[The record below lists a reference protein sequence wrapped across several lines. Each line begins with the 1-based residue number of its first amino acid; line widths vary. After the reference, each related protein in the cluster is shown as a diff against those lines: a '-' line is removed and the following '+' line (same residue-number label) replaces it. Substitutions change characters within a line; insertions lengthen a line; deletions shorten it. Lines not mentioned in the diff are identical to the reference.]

1 MGLWADTFG
10 GGNSFTE
17 SVANTFTGGD
27 GATYVGGTLT
37 DDKTGQAVAQNESD
51 GGFGTV
57 DDQGVSQY
65 SGGGNTTTTNAN
77 IGTGGVVE
85 NFVVKG
91 TAPEKMGLG
100 DLALAIVDPITALP
114 AVFGAFAG
122 WVNGIDPAVD
132 DSLNV
137 DGQMVYTKEGGMS
150 YSYNRL
156 GMPYEVN
163 VVDNKVVDKLS
174 QMHNENGELDPNG
187 TITGY
192 QYHNNQNS
200 NSGGGDDNNNQIAQY
215 QADNAVASTA
225 SGVTEISEDSGAIT
239 PEKIAEWATS
249 VGMDLTEQD
258 QKDIVADPAA
268 WLKSRDLVMADVV
281 PEINAD
287 AEGTTIDATNENYTA
302 GDASDLTAETSTAAT
317 TEEVSA
323 DGVVTYDTDTNE
335 SKLTS
340 DTKVDAAVGT
350 IDSDNLVD
358 ADDITI
364 DIAAEA
370 AGTGVL
376 GNALNDFA
384 SQNIS
389 SIIDTS
395 TVEGKLLAEK
405 LGEGNYTDHKATILG
420 QMKIISAE
428 FADSNGEPRIPSWSQ
443 ATLREVQKS
452 IAFGGMTGTAATA
465 AYANAIMEAT
475 LGVAK
480 DEAAFFQTITIA
492 NLDNRQ
498 EAVINKAKILANFEL
513 GNLSARE
520 AAAVQNAKAFIEMDL
535 ANLSNE
541 QQAEII
547 NKEAMVQ
554 ALFEDTKAINANR
567 LFTAETQNEINQFY
581 DELNAQVAMKNA
593 AELNA
598 MRRFNAGE
606 INDTAEFNADMDASF
621 AKFHA
626 EMQYNIDVS
635 NAKWRQTVETANTK
649 MAYEAASTDLKNRLD
664 ISTEAQNRLW
674 DRTDAELDM
683 IFKAYSE
690 DADRDMQILKA
701 QITAQ
706 ASMPQEQQSNS
717 VGDIIG
723 TATDL
728 IKLYKLATG

>member
-10 GGNSFTE
+10 GGNTLAE
-17 SVANTFTGGD
+17 SIANVTTGGD
-27 GATYVGGTLT
+27 GARY
-37 DDKTGQAVAQNESD
+37 ESGNLVHD
-51 GGFGTV
+51 GGADDGKAFTAGTV
-57 DDQGVSQY
+57 SH
-65 SGGGNTTTTNAN
+65 
-77 IGTGGVVE
+77 TGDT
-85 NFVVKG
+85 VKG
-91 TAPEKMGLG
+91 TVNSTSNDGTVAADGTVTPQPKGVK
-100 DLALAIVDPITALP
+100 DVLAIDTISPNLLITKGLAWLGGAKGTDPYKDI
-114 AVFGAFAG
+114 
-122 WVNGIDPAVD
+122 
-132 DSLNV
+132 
-137 DGQMVYTKEGGMS
+137 DGQRIYTKDDGSTYTM
-150 YSYNRL
+150 NFL
-156 GMPYEVN
+156 NMPYDMQVSDGSITTRVGGKEV
-163 VVDNKVVDKLS
+163 VVEAGKYVDKLS
-174 QMHNENGELDPNG
+174 IVNTATGK
-187 TITGY
+187 TGY
-192 QYHNNQNS
+192 EQLQIDTK
-200 NSGGGDDNNNQIAQY
+200 NSGGGDDEVNQIIKAEQ
-215 QADNAVASTA
+215 DNAATGDSGA
-225 SGVTEISEDSGAIT
+225 GVTEISEDSGAIT

-258 QKDIVADPAA
+258 QKDIVADPSA
-268 WLKSRDLVMADVV
+268 WLTSRNLVMADVV

-287 AEGTTIDATNENYTA
+287 AEGTTLDATNANYDIGEA
-302 GDASDLTAETSTAAT
+302 DNLTAETGTAAT
-317 TEEVSA
+317 TGEVSTA
-323 DGVVTYDTDTNE
+323 GAVTYDTDTNQG
-335 SKLTS
+335 KLTS
-340 DTKVDAAVGT
+340 ETKVDAVVGT

-358 ADDITI
+358 ADDIEI
-364 DIAAEA
+364 DVAAEA

-420 QMKIISAE
+420 QMEIISAE
-428 FADSNGEPRIPSWSQ
+428 FSDSNGEPRIPSWAQ

-452 IAFGGMTGTAATA
+452 IAFGGMTGTGATA

-480 DEAAFFQTITIA
+480 DEATFFQTITIA

-581 DELNAQVAMKNA
+581 DNLNAQVAMKNT

-621 AKFHA
+621 AKFHS

-635 NAKWRQTVETANTK
+635 NAKWRQTVETGNTK

-706 ASMPQEQQSNS
+706 ASMPQEEQRNAA
-717 VGDIIG
+717 GDIIE
-723 TATDL
+723 TATKAY
-728 IKLYKLATG
+728 KLYKTIFG

>member
-10 GGNSFTE
+10 GGNTLAE
-17 SVANTFTGGD
+17 SIANVTTGGD
-27 GATYVGGTLT
+27 GARY
-37 DDKTGQAVAQNESD
+37 ESGNLVHD
-51 GGFGTV
+51 GGADDGKAFTAGTV
-57 DDQGVSQY
+57 SH
-65 SGGGNTTTTNAN
+65 
-77 IGTGGVVE
+77 TGDT
-85 NFVVKG
+85 VKG
-91 TAPEKMGLG
+91 TVNSTSNDGTVAADGTVTPQPKGVK
-100 DLALAIVDPITALP
+100 DVLAIDTISPNLLITKGLAWLGGAKGTDPYKDI
-114 AVFGAFAG
+114 
-122 WVNGIDPAVD
+122 
-132 DSLNV
+132 
-137 DGQMVYTKEGGMS
+137 DGQRIYTKDDGSTYTM
-150 YSYNRL
+150 NFL
-156 GMPYEVN
+156 NMPYDMQVSDGSITTRVGGKEV
-163 VVDNKVVDKLS
+163 VVEAGKYVDKLS
-174 QMHNENGELDPNG
+174 IVNTATGK
-187 TITGY
+187 TGY
-192 QYHNNQNS
+192 EQLQIDTK
-200 NSGGGDDNNNQIAQY
+200 NSGGGDDEVNQIIKAEQ
-215 QADNAVASTA
+215 DNAATGDSGA
-225 SGVTEISEDSGAIT
+225 GVTEISEDSGAIT

-258 QKDIVADPAA
+258 QKDIVADPSA
-268 WLKSRDLVMADVV
+268 WLTSRNLVMADVV

-287 AEGTTIDATNENYTA
+287 AEGTTLDATNANYDIGEA
-302 GDASDLTAETSTAAT
+302 DNLTAETGTAAT
-317 TEEVSA
+317 TGEVSTA
-323 DGVVTYDTDTNE
+323 GAVTYDTDTNQG
-335 SKLTS
+335 KLTS
-340 DTKVDAAVGT
+340 ETKVDAVVGT

-358 ADDITI
+358 ADDIEI
-364 DIAAEA
+364 DVAAEA

-420 QMKIISAE
+420 QMEIISAE
-428 FADSNGEPRIPSWSQ
+428 FSDSNGEPRIPSWAQ

-452 IAFGGMTGTAATA
+452 IAFGGMTGTGATA

-480 DEAAFFQTITIA
+480 DEATFFQTITIA

-581 DELNAQVAMKNA
+581 DNLNAQVAMKNT

-606 INDTAEFNADMDASF
+606 INDTAEFNANMDESF
-621 AKFHA
+621 AKFHS

-635 NAKWRQTVETANTK
+635 NAKWRQTVETGNTK

-706 ASMPQEQQSNS
+706 ASMPQEEQRNAA
-717 VGDIIG
+717 GDIIE
-723 TATDL
+723 TATKAY
-728 IKLYKLATG
+728 KLYKTIFG

>member
-10 GGNSFTE
+10 GGNTLAE
-17 SVANTFTGGD
+17 SIANVTTGGD
-27 GATYVGGTLT
+27 GARY
-37 DDKTGQAVAQNESD
+37 ESGNLVHD
-51 GGFGTV
+51 GGADDGKAFTAGTE
-57 DDQGVSQY
+57 SH
-65 SGGGNTTTTNAN
+65 
-77 IGTGGVVE
+77 TGDT
-85 NFVVKG
+85 VKG
-91 TAPEKMGLG
+91 TVNSTSNDGTVAADGTVTPQPKGVK
-100 DLALAIVDPITALP
+100 DVLAIDTISPNLLITKGLAWLGGAKGTDPYKDI
-114 AVFGAFAG
+114 
-122 WVNGIDPAVD
+122 
-132 DSLNV
+132 
-137 DGQMVYTKEGGMS
+137 DGQRIYTKDDGSTYTM
-150 YSYNRL
+150 NFL
-156 GMPYEVN
+156 NMPYDMQVSDGSITTRVGGKEV
-163 VVDNKVVDKLS
+163 VVEAGKYVDKLS
-174 QMHNENGELDPNG
+174 IVNTATGK
-187 TITGY
+187 TGY
-192 QYHNNQNS
+192 EQLQIDTK
-200 NSGGGDDNNNQIAQY
+200 NSGGGDDEVNQIIKAEQ
-215 QADNAVASTA
+215 DNAATGDSGA
-225 SGVTEISEDSGAIT
+225 GVTEISEDSGAIT

-258 QKDIVADPAA
+258 QKDIVADPSA
-268 WLKSRDLVMADVV
+268 WLTSRNLVMADVV

-287 AEGTTIDATNENYTA
+287 AEGTTLDATNANYDIGEA
-302 GDASDLTAETSTAAT
+302 DNLTAETGTAAT
-317 TEEVSA
+317 TGEVSTA
-323 DGVVTYDTDTNE
+323 GAVTYDTDTNQG
-335 SKLTS
+335 KLTS
-340 DTKVDAAVGT
+340 ETKVDAVVGT

-358 ADDITI
+358 ADDIEI
-364 DIAAEA
+364 DVAAEA

-420 QMKIISAE
+420 QMEIISAE
-428 FADSNGEPRIPSWSQ
+428 FSDSNGEPRIPSWAQ

-452 IAFGGMTGTAATA
+452 IAFGGMTGTGATA

-480 DEAAFFQTITIA
+480 DEATFFQTITIA

-581 DELNAQVAMKNA
+581 DNLNAQVAMKNT

-606 INDTAEFNADMDASF
+606 INDTAEFNANMDESF
-621 AKFHA
+621 AKFHS

-635 NAKWRQTVETANTK
+635 NAKWRQTVETGNTK

-706 ASMPQEQQSNS
+706 ASMPQEEQRNAA
-717 VGDIIG
+717 GDIIE
-723 TATDL
+723 TATKAY
-728 IKLYKLATG
+728 KLYKTIFG

>member
-10 GGNSFTE
+10 GGNTLAE
-17 SVANTFTGGD
+17 SIANVTTGGD
-27 GATYVGGTLT
+27 GARY
-37 DDKTGQAVAQNESD
+37 ESGNLVHD
-51 GGFGTV
+51 GGADDGKAFTAGTV
-57 DDQGVSQY
+57 SH
-65 SGGGNTTTTNAN
+65 
-77 IGTGGVVE
+77 TGDT
-85 NFVVKG
+85 VKG
-91 TAPEKMGLG
+91 TVNSTSNDGTVAADGTVTPQPKGVK
-100 DLALAIVDPITALP
+100 DVLAIDTISPNLLITKGLAWLGGAKGTDPYKDI
-114 AVFGAFAG
+114 
-122 WVNGIDPAVD
+122 
-132 DSLNV
+132 
-137 DGQMVYTKEGGMS
+137 DGQRIYTKDDGSTYTM
-150 YSYNRL
+150 NFL
-156 GMPYEVN
+156 NMPYDMQVSDGSITTRVGGKEV
-163 VVDNKVVDKLS
+163 VVEAGKYVDKLS
-174 QMHNENGELDPNG
+174 IVNTATGK
-187 TITGY
+187 TGY
-192 QYHNNQNS
+192 EQLQIDTK
-200 NSGGGDDNNNQIAQY
+200 NSGGGDDEVNQIIKAEQ
-215 QADNAVASTA
+215 DNAATGDSGA
-225 SGVTEISEDSGAIT
+225 GVTEISEDSGAIT

-258 QKDIVADPAA
+258 QKDIVADPSA
-268 WLKSRDLVMADVV
+268 WLTSRNLVMADVV

-287 AEGTTIDATNENYTA
+287 AEGTTLDATNANYDIGEA
-302 GDASDLTAETSTAAT
+302 DNLTAETGTAAT
-317 TEEVSA
+317 TGEVSTA
-323 DGVVTYDTDTNE
+323 GAVTYDTDTNQG
-335 SKLTS
+335 KLTS
-340 DTKVDAAVGT
+340 ETKVDAVVGT

-358 ADDITI
+358 ADDIEI
-364 DIAAEA
+364 DVAAEA

-420 QMKIISAE
+420 QMEIISAE
-428 FADSNGEPRIPSWSQ
+428 FSDSNGEPRIPSWAQ

-452 IAFGGMTGTAATA
+452 IAFGGMTGTGATA

-480 DEAAFFQTITIA
+480 DEATFFQTLTIA

-581 DELNAQVAMKNA
+581 DNLNAQVAMKNT

-621 AKFHA
+621 AKFHS

-635 NAKWRQTVETANTK
+635 NAKWRQTVETGNTK

-706 ASMPQEQQSNS
+706 ASMPQEEQRNAA
-717 VGDIIG
+717 GDIIE
-723 TATDL
+723 TATKAY
-728 IKLYKLATG
+728 KLYKTIFG

>member
-10 GGNSFTE
+10 GGNTLAE
-17 SVANTFTGGD
+17 SIANVTTGGD
-27 GATYVGGTLT
+27 GARY
-37 DDKTGQAVAQNESD
+37 ESGNLVHD
-51 GGFGTV
+51 GGSDDGKAFTAGTE
-57 DDQGVSQY
+57 SH
-65 SGGGNTTTTNAN
+65 
-77 IGTGGVVE
+77 TGDI
-85 NFVVKG
+85 VKG
-91 TAPEKMGLG
+91 TVNSTSNDGTVAADGTVTPQPKGVKDE
-100 DLALAIVDPITALP
+100 LAINNISPSLLITKGLAWLG
-114 AVFGAFAG
+114 GAKGTDAFKD
-122 WVNGIDPAVD
+122 I
-132 DSLNV
+132 
-137 DGQMVYTKEGGMS
+137 DGQRIYTKEDGTNYTM
-150 YSYNRL
+150 NFFN
-156 GMPYEVN
+156 MPYDMTLSDGSITTRVGGKEV
-163 VVDNKVVDKLS
+163 VVEAGKYVDKLS
-174 QMHNENGELDPNG
+174 IVNTATGK
-187 TITGY
+187 TGY
-192 QYHNNQNS
+192 EQLQIDTRT
-200 NSGGGDDNNNQIAQY
+200 SGGGDDDVNQIIKAQ
-215 QADNAVASTA
+215 QDNAVTGDAGA
-225 SGVTEISEDSGAIT
+225 GVAEISEDNGAIT

-258 QKDIVADPAA
+258 QKDIVADPSA
-268 WLKSRDLVMADVV
+268 WLTSRNLVMADVV

-287 AEGTTIDATNENYTA
+287 AEGATLDATNANYDIGEA
-302 GDASDLTAETSTAAT
+302 DNLTAETGTAAT
-317 TEEVSA
+317 TDEVSTA
-323 DGVVTYDTDTNE
+323 GAVTYDTDTNQG
-335 SKLTS
+335 KLTS
-340 DTKVDAAVGT
+340 ETKVDAAVGT

-358 ADDITI
+358 ADDIEI
-364 DIAAEA
+364 DVAAEA

-376 GNALNDFA
+376 GNALDDFA

-420 QMKIISAE
+420 QMEIISAE
-428 FADSNGEPRIPSWSQ
+428 FSDSNGNPRIPSWAQ

-452 IAFGGMTGTAATA
+452 IAFGGMTGTGATA

-480 DEAAFFQTITIA
+480 DEATFFQTLTIA

-541 QQAEII
+541 QQAEVI

-554 ALFEDTKAINANR
+554 ALFEDTKAINAQR

-581 DELNAQVAMKNA
+581 DNLNAQVAMKNT

-621 AKFHA
+621 AKFHS

-635 NAKWRQTVETANTK
+635 NAKWRQTVETGNTK

-683 IFKAYSE
+683 IFKAYSD

-701 QITAQ
+701 TITAQ
-706 ASMPQEQQSNS
+706 ASQPQQKQSS
-717 VGDIIG
+717 KVGDALD
-723 TATDL
+723 TAAKAY
-728 IKLYKLATG
+728 KLYKTIFG